1 MEILLSHGSTLVM
14 IAAAVGFFMAWGIG
28 ANDVAN
34 AMGTSVGS
42 KALTIKQAIII
53 AMIFEFAG
61 AYLAGGEVTSTIRKG
76 IIDPA
81 LFVDIPELLVFG
93 MISALLAAATWLL
106 VASILGWPVSTTHSI
121 VGAII
126 GFAAI
131 GISPDTVAWGKVGG
145 IVGSWVVTP
154 LISGVIA
161 FVIFN
166 SAQKLI
172 FDTDKPLEQAKRYV
186 PFYMFLAGFVL
197 SLVTIKKGLKHI
209 GLDNI
214 NLGFYNF
221 EIAGAG
227 GYYLAIIVAVIV
239 AIIGKFFISRLKF
252 DEKADKTT
260 HYANVEKVFAVLMVV
275 TACCMAFAHGSNDVA
290 NAIGPL
296 AAVVSIVDNG
306 GEIAKKA
313 SLVWW
318 ILPLGGLGIVAGLA
332 MFGHRVMATIGTGIT
347 HLTPSRG
354 FAAELAAAC
363 TVVIASGA
371 GLPIS
376 TTQTLVGAVL
386 GVGMA
391 RGIAAI
397 NLGVVRNIVI
407 SWVITLPIG
416 AGLSIIF
423 FWIMKGIFS

>member
-1 MEILLSHGSTLVM
+1 MDILIANGSTLIIM
-14 IAAAVGFFMAWGIG
+14 AALVGFFMAWGIG

-76 IIDPA
+76 IIDA
-81 LFVDIPELLVFG
+81 SYFVDSPELLVFG
-93 MISALLAAATWLL
+93 MISALFAAATWLL
-106 VASILGWPVSTTHSI
+106 IASILGWPVSTTHSI

-131 GISPDTVAWGKVGG
+131 GVSTDTVVWSKVLG

-161 FVIFN
+161 FAIFN

-172 FDTDKPLEQAKRYV
+172 FDTENPLKQAKRYV

-197 SLVTIKKGLKHI
+197 ALVTIKKGLKHI
-209 GLDNI
+209 GLDI
-214 NLGFYNF
+214 GVQ
-221 EIAGAG
+221 E
-227 GYYLAIIVAVIV
+227 GYIYAIIVALVV
-239 AIIGKFFISRLKF
+239 AFIGKIFINRLKF
-252 DEKADKTT
+252 DESAAKTT
-260 HYANVEKVFAVLMVV
+260 HYANVEKVFAILMIV

-296 AAVVSIVDNG
+296 AAVESIVSNE
-306 GEIAKKA
+306 GEIAKKSA
-313 SLVWW
+313 LAWW
-318 ILPLGGLGIVAGLA
+318 ILPLGGFGIVAGLA
-332 MFGHRVMATIGTGIT
+332 LFGHKVIATIGNGIT

-363 TVVIASGA
+363 TVVIASGT

-416 AGLSIIF
+416 AGLSVIF
-423 FWIMKGIFS
+423 FLILKSSFA

>member
-1 MEILLSHGSTLVM
+1 MDILASYGTILVL
-14 IAAAVGFFMAWGIG
+14 IAGVVGLFMAWGIG

-76 IIDPA
+76 IIDA
-81 LFVDIPELLVFG
+81 SYFVDTPELLVFG

-106 VASILGWPVSTTHSI
+106 VASALGWPVSTTHSI

-131 GISPDTVAWGKVGG
+131 GVSADAVTWGKVGG
-145 IVGSWVVTP
+145 IVGSWIVTP

-161 FVIFN
+161 YFIFN

-172 FDTDKPLEQAKRYV
+172 FDRSNPLKQARRYV
-186 PFYMFLAGFVL
+186 PLYMFMAGFVL
-197 SLVTIKKGLKHI
+197 SLVTIKKGLKHV
-209 GLDNI
+209 GLD
-214 NLGFYNF
+214 LGST
-221 EIAGAG
+221 E
-227 GYYLAIIVAVIV
+227 GYLWAIGVAIIVAIV
-239 AIIGKFFISRLKF
+239 GKIFINKIKF
-252 DEKADKTT
+252 DETADKET
-260 HYANVEKVFAVLMVV
+260 HYGNVEKVFAILMII

-296 AAVVSIVDNG
+296 AAVVSIVGNEG
-306 GEIAKKA
+306 QIAKKA
-313 SLVWW
+313 AIEWW
-318 ILPLGGLGIVAGLA
+318 ILPLGGLGIVMGLA
-332 MFGHRVMATIGTGIT
+332 MFGHRVIATIGKGIT

-363 TVVIASGA
+363 TVVIASGT

-397 NLGVVRNIVI
+397 NLGVVRNIVV
-407 SWVITLPIG
+407 SWVITLPVG

-423 FWIMKGIFS
+423 FWTMQSIFS

>member
-1 MEILLSHGSTLVM
+1 MDIILSHGSTLVM

-53 AMIFEFAG
+53 AMVFEFAG

-81 LFVDIPELLVFG
+81 LFVDIPELLVYG

-106 VASILGWPVSTTHSI
+106 IASVLGWPVSTTHSI

-131 GISPDTVAWGKVGG
+131 GVSPDTVAWGKVGG
-145 IVGSWVVTP
+145 IVGSWVITP

-161 FVIFN
+161 FLIFN

-172 FDTDKPLEQAKRYV
+172 FDTDKPLEQARRWV
-186 PFYMFLAGFVL
+186 PLYMFLAGFVL
-197 SLVTIKKGLKHI
+197 ALVTIKKGLKHL
-209 GLDNI
+209 GLDI
-214 NLGFYNF
+214 GTADGFIY
-221 EIAGAG
+221 AT
-227 GYYLAIIVAVIV
+227 IVAVIV
-239 AIIGKFFISRLKF
+239 AMIGKYFISRLKF
-252 DEKADKTT
+252 DESAEKTT
-260 HYANVEKVFAVLMVV
+260 HYANVEKVFAVLMIV

-306 GEIAKKA
+306 GEIAKKSA
-313 SLVWW
+313 LVWW
-318 ILPLGGLGIVAGLA
+318 ILPLGGFGIVAGLA
-332 MFGHRVMATIGTGIT
+332 LFGHKVIATIGQGIT

-397 NLGVVRNIVI
+397 NLGVVRNIVV
-407 SWVITLPIG
+407 SWVITLPVG
-416 AGLSIIF
+416 AGLSIVF
-423 FWIMKGIFS
+423 FWIMQAIFS

>member
-1 MEILLSHGSTLVM
+1 MDILISNGSILVLM
-14 IAAAVGFFMAWGIG
+14 AAAVGFFMAWGIG

-53 AMIFEFAG
+53 AMVFEFAG

-76 IIDPA
+76 IIDA
-81 LFVDIPELLVFG
+81 GYFVDIPHLLVYG

-106 VASILGWPVSTTHSI
+106 IASILGWPVSTTHSI

-126 GFAAI
+126 GFAAV
-131 GISPDTVAWGKVGG
+131 GVGVETVAWGKVLG
-145 IVGSWVVTP
+145 IVGSWIVTP
-154 LISGVIA
+154 LISGIIA
-161 FVIFN
+161 FIIFN

-172 FDTDKPLEQAKRYV
+172 FDTDSPLKQAKRYV
-186 PFYMFLAGFVL
+186 PMYMFLAGFVL

-209 GLDNI
+209 GL
-214 NLGFYNF
+214 
-221 EIAGAG
+221 EIDAFD
-227 GYYLAIIVAVIV
+227 GYIYSIVV
-239 AIIGKFFISRLKF
+239 ALVVAFIGKYFITRINF
-252 DEKADKTT
+252 DEKAEKTT

-313 SLVWW
+313 ALAWW
-318 ILPLGGLGIVAGLA
+318 ILPLGGFGIVAGLA
-332 MFGHRVMATIGTGIT
+332 IFGHRVIATIGKGIT

-363 TVVIASGA
+363 TVVIASGT

-397 NLGVVRNIVI
+397 NLGVVRNIVV
-407 SWVITLPIG
+407 SWVITLPVG

-423 FWIMKGIFS
+423 FHIMKAIFGS

>member
-1 MEILLSHGSTLVM
+1 MEFLQEYGTSLIIL
-14 IAAAVGFFMAWGIG
+14 AAVVGFIMAWGIG

-42 KALTIKQAIII
+42 KALTIKQAIFI

-76 IIDPA
+76 IIDSNF
-81 LFVDIPELLVFG
+81 FVDKPDYLVLG
-93 MISALLAAATWLL
+93 MIASLFAAGIWLAL
-106 VASILGWPVSTTHSI
+106 ASWLGWPVSTTHSI
-121 VGAII
+121 IGAII
-126 GFAAI
+126 GFTATGVSMDAV
-131 GISPDTVAWGKVGG
+131 SWDKVGG

-154 LISGVIA
+154 AISGIIA
-161 FVIFN
+161 YLIFM

-172 FDTDKPLEQAKRYV
+172 FATSTPLANAKRYV
-186 PFYMFLAGFVL
+186 PFYMGLAGFVM
-197 SLVTIKKGLKHI
+197 SLVTIKKGLSHV
-209 GLDNI
+209 GMELSELN
-214 NLGFYNF
+214 
-221 EIAGAG
+221 
-227 GYYLAIIVAVIV
+227 GYLVAVGIALVLGIV
-239 AIIGKFFISRLKF
+239 GKLMINRMQYSASQ
-252 DEKADKTT
+252 DADLQA
-260 HYANVEKVFAVLMVV
+260 ANVEKVFAVLMVV

-296 AAVVSIVDNG
+296 AAVVSVVQSG
-306 GEIAKKA
+306 GEIDANSRLA
-313 SLVWW
+313 PW

-332 MFGHRVMATIGTGIT
+332 LFGHRVIKTIGQGIT

-363 TVVIASGA
+363 TVVIASGT

-391 RGIAAI
+391 RGVSAL
-397 NLGVVRNIVI
+397 NLGIVRNIVV
-407 SWVITLPIG
+407 SWVITLPAG
-416 AGLSIIF
+416 ALLSIIF
-423 FWIMKGIFS
+423 FYLLKGFYDLP

>member
-1 MEILLSHGSTLVM
+1 MDILTSYGTILVVF
-14 IAAAVGFFMAWGIG
+14 AAGVGFFMAWGIG

-76 IIDPA
+76 IIDTSY
-81 LFVDIPELLVFG
+81 FVNAPEQLVFG
-93 MISALLAAATWLL
+93 MIAALLAAGSWLL
-106 VASILGWPVSTTHSI
+106 IASYQGWPVSTTHSI

-126 GFAAI
+126 GFTLVAVGADAI
-131 GISPDTVAWGKVGG
+131 TWGKVSA
-145 IVGSWVVTP
+145 IVGSWIITP
-154 LISGVIA
+154 LIAGMIA
-161 FVIFN
+161 FTIFN

-172 FDTDKPLEQAKRYV
+172 FDAEKPFDAAKRYV
-186 PFYMFLAGFVL
+186 PIYMFLAGFVL

-209 GLDNI
+209 GLDVGATEGYLWAI
-214 NLGFYNF
+214 G
-221 EIAGAG
+221 IAIA
-227 GYYLAIIVAVIV
+227 VALT
-239 AIIGKFFISRLKF
+239 GKFFISRISF
-252 DEKADKTT
+252 SRMDDKEM
-260 HYANVEKVFAVLMVV
+260 HYTNVEKVFAILMVL

-296 AAVVSIVDNG
+296 AAVVSVVSSG

-313 SLVWW
+313 ALAWW
-318 ILPLGGLGIVAGLA
+318 ILPLGGVGIVLGLA
-332 MFGHRVMATIGTGIT
+332 VFGQRVMKTIGTGIT

-363 TVVIASGA
+363 TVVIASGT

-376 TTQTLVGAVL
+376 TTQTLVGGVL
-386 GVGMA
+386 GVGLA
-391 RGIAAI
+391 HGIAAI
-397 NLGVVRNIVI
+397 NLSVVRNIVI
-407 SWVITLPIG
+407 SWVITLPVG
-416 AGLSIIF
+416 AGLAILFYSIIE
-423 FWIMKGIFS
+423 GVFS

>member
-1 MEILLSHGSTLVM
+1 MEIIAHYGNLL
-14 IAAAVGFFMAWGIG
+14 IFFAAIVGFFMAWGIG

-76 IIDPA
+76 IINSA
-81 LFVDIPELLVFG
+81 YFIHTPELLVYG
-93 MISALLAAATWLL
+93 MISALLAAGTWLL
-106 VASILGWPVSTTHSI
+106 IASYYGWPVSTTHSI

-126 GFAAI
+126 GFSAV
-131 GISPDTVAWGKVGG
+131 GVSVDSVEWGEVMG

-154 LISGVIA
+154 LIAGWISYK
-161 FVIFN
+161 IFM
-166 SAQKLI
+166 SSQKLI
-172 FDTDKPLEQAKRYV
+172 FNTSDPIKNAKKYV

-197 SLVTIKKGLKHI
+197 SLVTITKGLKHVGLHFSFIESLEIAAAI
-209 GLDNI
+209 GL
-214 NLGFYNF
+214 
-221 EIAGAG
+221 
-227 GYYLAIIVAVIV
+227 VV
-239 AIIGKFFISRLKF
+239 AIIGRIYISTIKI
-252 DEKADKTT
+252 DPEADQSM
-260 HYANVEKVFAVLMVV
+260 HYANVEKIFAALMIV
-275 TACCMAFAHGSNDVA
+275 TACAMAFAHGSNDVA

-296 AAVVSIVDNG
+296 AAVVNIVQNNG
-306 GEIAKKA
+306 IISGSSQLI
-313 SLVWW
+313 WW
-318 ILPLGGLGIVAGLA
+318 ILPLGGVGIILGLA
-332 MFGHRVMATIGTGIT
+332 IFGHRVMATIGTGIT

-354 FAAELAAAC
+354 FAAELSAAM
-363 TVVIASGA
+363 TVVIASGT

-391 RGIAAI
+391 HGIAAL
-397 NLGVVRNIVI
+397 NLNVVRSIVI
-407 SWVITLPIG
+407 SWVVTLPVG

-423 FWIMKGIFS
+423 FYILKAVF

>member
-1 MEILLSHGSTLVM
+1 MDILLTHGPMLV
-14 IAAAVGFFMAWGIG
+14 ILAGVVGFFMAWGIG

-53 AMIFEFAG
+53 AMVFEFAG

-76 IIDPA
+76 IIDA
-81 LFVDIPELLVFG
+81 AYFVDSPELLVFG
-93 MISALLAAATWLL
+93 MISALFAAATWLL
-106 VASILGWPVSTTHSI
+106 IASVLGWPVSTTHSI
-121 VGAII
+121 VGAIV
-126 GFAAI
+126 GFAAV
-131 GISPDTVAWGKVGG
+131 GVSVDAVEWGKVLG
-145 IVGSWVVTP
+145 IVGSWIITP

-161 FVIFN
+161 FIIFN

-172 FDTDKPLEQAKRYV
+172 FDTDKPLVQAKRWV

-197 SLVTIKKGLKHI
+197 SLVTIKKGLKHLGLNI
-209 GLDNI
+209 GSTE
-214 NLGFYNF
+214 GFVY
-221 EIAGAG
+221 
-227 GYYLAIIVAVIV
+227 AIIAAVFV
-239 AIIGKFFISRLKF
+239 AILGKIFINRLKF
-252 DEKADKTT
+252 DETAARKT
-260 HYANVEKVFAVLMVV
+260 HYANVEKVFAVLMIV
-275 TACCMAFAHGSNDVA
+275 TACAMAFAHGSNDVA

-296 AAVVSIVDNG
+296 AAVVSIVGNEG
-306 GEIAKKA
+306 QIAAKSA
-313 SLVWW
+313 IAWW
-318 ILPLGGLGIVAGLA
+318 ILPLGGFGIVAGLA
-332 MFGHRVMATIGTGIT
+332 LFGHKVIATIGNGIT

-363 TVVIASGA
+363 TVVIASGT

-397 NLGVVRNIVI
+397 NLTVVRNIVV
-407 SWVITLPIG
+407 SWVITLPVG
-416 AGLSIIF
+416 AGLSILF
-423 FWIMKGIFS
+423 FWGMVAMFT

>member
-1 MEILLSHGSTLVM
+1 MEIIANYGSVLV
-14 IAAAVGFFMAWGIG
+14 ILAAVVGFFMAWGIG

-53 AMIFEFAG
+53 AMVFEFAG

-76 IIDPA
+76 IIDPSY
-81 LFVDIPELLVFG
+81 FTHTPELLVFG
-93 MISALLAAATWLL
+93 MISALFAAATWLL
-106 VASILGWPVSTTHSI
+106 IASALGWPVSTTHSI

-126 GFAAI
+126 GFAAL
-131 GISPDTVAWGKVGG
+131 GVSMDTVAWDKVLG
-145 IVGSWVVTP
+145 IVGSWIITP

-161 FVIFN
+161 FIIFN

-172 FDTDKPLEQAKRYV
+172 FDHDKPLNQARKYV
-186 PFYMFLAGFVL
+186 PVYMFLAGFVL
-197 SLVTIKKGLKHI
+197 ALVTIKKGLKHV
-209 GLDNI
+209 GLDI
-214 NLGFYNF
+214 GTT
-221 EIAGAG
+221 E
-227 GYYLAIIVAVIV
+227 GYIYAIIVAVVV
-239 AIIGKFFISRLKF
+239 AIIGKVFIARLKF
-252 DEKADKTT
+252 DETASKTT
-260 HYANVEKVFAVLMVV
+260 HYANVEKVFGVLMIV

-296 AAVVSIVDNG
+296 AAVASIVSNEG
-306 GEIAKKA
+306 AIVSKSTLE
-313 SLVWW
+313 WW
-318 ILPLGGLGIVAGLA
+318 ILPLGGFGIVVGLA
-332 MFGHRVMATIGTGIT
+332 VFGHRVIATIGNGIT

-354 FAAELAAAC
+354 FAAELSAAA
-363 TVVIASGA
+363 TVVISSGL

-407 SWVITLPIG
+407 SWVITLPVG
-416 AGLSIIF
+416 AGLSILF
-423 FWIMKGIFS
+423 FWVLTSVFS

>member
-1 MEILLSHGSTLVM
+1 MDILISSGSTLIIM
-14 IAAAVGFFMAWGIG
+14 AALVGFFMAWGIG

-76 IIDPA
+76 IIDA
-81 LFVDIPELLVFG
+81 SYFVDSPELLVFG
-93 MISALLAAATWLL
+93 MISALFAAATWLL

-131 GISPDTVAWGKVGG
+131 GVSPDTVAWGKVGG

-161 FVIFN
+161 FAIFN

-172 FDTDKPLEQAKRYV
+172 FDTENPLKQAKRYV

-197 SLVTIKKGLKHI
+197 ALVTIKKGLKHI
-209 GLDNI
+209 GLDI
-214 NLGFYNF
+214 GST
-221 EIAGAG
+221 E
-227 GYYLAIIVAVIV
+227 GYIYAIIVALVV
-239 AIIGKFFISRLKF
+239 AVIGKIFISRLKF
-252 DEKADKTT
+252 DEKAAKKT
-260 HYANVEKVFAVLMVV
+260 HYANVEKVFAILMIV

-296 AAVVSIVDNG
+296 AAVESIISNEG
-306 GEIAKKA
+306 QIAKKA
-313 SLVWW
+313 AIAWW
-318 ILPLGGLGIVAGLA
+318 ILPLGGFGIVAGLA
-332 MFGHRVMATIGTGIT
+332 LFGHKVIATIGNGIT

-363 TVVIASGA
+363 TVVIASGT

-423 FWIMKGIFS
+423 FWILKASFT